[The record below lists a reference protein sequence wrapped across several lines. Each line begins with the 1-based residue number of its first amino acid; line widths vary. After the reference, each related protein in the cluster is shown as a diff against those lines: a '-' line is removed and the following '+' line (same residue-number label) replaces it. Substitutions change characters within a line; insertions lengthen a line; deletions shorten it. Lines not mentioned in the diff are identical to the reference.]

1 MFAAFHAAREYLM
14 PVLATSQFLEKGV
27 LTPEEFVSAGNFL
40 TRTAPTWKWA
50 SGDAVRAKAYLPAGK
65 QFLVTE
71 RVPCPRRVSAMES
84 HAHDDNVI
92 SAEAEESWEEKEGD
106 EDDVGSSVYEDI
118 ESISALRPLPPT
130 PPSAD
135 IDSFI
140 DPSLIVHDAAATVS
154 VVGSAVRSYDI
165 TIVYDNYYR
174 TPRVYLRGHKE
185 DGSLLTPDEM
195 MEDVMQDYANRT
207 ATIETHPHS
216 PDAGAHIS
224 IHPCRHA
231 HVMKRILDSMTDK
244 PSVESYIF
252 IFLKFISSII
262 PTIEYDFTVGVVF

>member
-1 MFAAFHAAREYLM
+1 MFAAFHAAREYLT

-27 LTPEEFVSAGNFL
+27 LTPEEFVNAGNFL

-50 SGDAVRAKAYLPAGK
+50 SGDAARAKPYLPPRK

-71 RVPCPRRVSAMES
+71 RVPCPRRISAMES
-84 HAHDDNVI
+84 HAHDDHVI
-92 SAEAEESWEEKEGD
+92 SAEADESWEEKEEG

-118 ESISALRPLPPT
+118 ESIVPAAL

-154 VVGSAVRSYDI
+154 VAGSAVRSYDI

-174 TPRVYLRGHKE
+174 TPRVYLRGHKD

-207 ATIETHPHS
+207 ATIEIHPHS

>member
-1 MFAAFHAAREYLM
+1 M
-14 PVLATSQFLEKGV
+14 
-27 LTPEEFVSAGNFL
+27 TPEEFVISGDFL
-40 TRTAPTWKWA
+40 VRTAPTWKWA
-50 SGDAVRAKAYLPAGK
+50 SGDSVRAKTYLPAGK

-71 RVPCPRRVSAMES
+71 RVPCLRRVSGMES
-84 HAHDDNVI
+84 HAHDEHVM
-92 SAEAEESWEEKEGD
+92 SASADEPWEEKEE

-118 ESISALRPLPPT
+118 TTAAKAIPLKPLPP
-130 PPSAD
+130 SILSDFAD

-140 DPSLIVHDAAATVS
+140 DPSLIVHDMAAVYATTAAAGDGHILS
-154 VVGSAVRSYDI
+154 VRSYDI

-174 TPRVYLRGHKE
+174 TPRVYLRGHNE
-185 DGSLLTPDEM
+185 DGSLLTPEEM

-231 HVMKRILDSMTDK
+231 QVMKRIIDSMSDK
-244 PSVESYIF
+244 PLVDSYIF

-262 PTIEYDFTVGVVF
+262 PTIEYDFTVSVII